1 MKHKNIILYAGK
13 IPKVIVKNAQKLGQ
27 KTKYRVALIYDS
39 KKKNPFPIPEG
50 VDIVLSCDLDSDEA
64 ISRTLFPYFE
74 EITTVMIRSD
84 SVVSQ
89 LQKIIPHLPYV
100 KTPTVQSLKWATD
113 KIAMRQMFCCYD
125 KTITPS
131 FTVVHNAKKV
141 TLKKIE
147 ENVGFPVV
155 VKPAGLVSSLLV
167 SVCFHKEELEKVL
180 KTTFRKIRTIYKEA
194 NGHGEPSVLVE
205 QFMDGEMYS
214 IDAYVGSK
222 GNISFCPLVHV
233 KTGRSIGF
241 DDFFGYQQL
250 TPTTLNKED
259 TEEAE
264 NVATKSIYALKLRS
278 TSAHIELLKTNQ
290 GWKII
295 ELGPR
300 LGGFRHMMY
309 MKSFGIDHCEN
320 DILIRTSEKPII
332 PKKVLGHTA
341 VFQFFA
347 KDEGILTKLT
357 GIKKAQDLKSF
368 LNLEVNK
375 KLGDRC
381 LYAKNGGKSVF
392 DIMLFNEER
401 PKLLADIRRLE
412 QTVEIE
418 TETKQKG
425 NNVKKTVSKPKKVAA
440 KITQNREG

>member
-13 IPKVIVKNAQKLGQ
+13 IPELTVENVQKLGQ
-27 KTKYRVALIYDS
+27 KTRRKHRVALIYDS

-64 ISRTLFPYFE
+64 ITKTLLPYFE
-74 EITTVMIRSD
+74 EIIAVVVRGD
-84 SVVSQ
+84 SVVPQ

-100 KTPTVQSLKWATD
+100 KTSTVQSLKWATD
-113 KIAMRQMFCCYD
+113 KIAMRQMFSYYD
-125 KTITPS
+125 KTITPP

-147 ENVGFPVV
+147 EDVGFPVV
-155 VKPAGLVSSLLV
+155 VKPAGLAASLLV
-167 SVCFHKEELEKVL
+167 SVCFHEEELEKVL

-194 NGHGEPSVLVE
+194 NGRGEPSVLVE
-205 QFMDGEMYS
+205 QFMEGEMYS
-214 IDAYVGSK
+214 VDAYIGSK

-241 DDFFGYQQL
+241 DDFFGYQRI

-259 TEEAE
+259 IEEAE
-264 NVATKSIYALKLRS
+264 EVATRSVYSLRLRS

-290 GWKII
+290 GWKVI
-295 ELGPR
+295 EVGPR
-300 LGGFRHMMY
+300 LGGFRHVMY
-309 MKSFGIDHCEN
+309 IKSFGINHSAN
-320 DILIRTSEKPII
+320 DVLIRTSEKPII

-347 KDEGILTKLT
+347 KDEGVLTKLT
-357 GIKKAQDLKSF
+357 GIKKAQELRSF
-368 LNLEVNK
+368 FSIEVNK

-392 DIMLFNEER
+392 DIILFNKDRSE
-401 PKLLADIRRLE
+401 LLADIRRLE
-412 QTVEIE
+412 QMVEIE
-418 TETKQKG
+418 TETRSSG
-425 NNVKKTVSKPKKVAA
+425 NNTKKTSSKPKKVAT
-440 KITQNREG
+440 KIAQK

>member
-13 IPKVIVKNAQKLGQ
+13 ISEDTVKDVQKLGQ
-27 KTKYRVALIYDS
+27 KTKYRLALIYDS

-64 ISRTLFPYFE
+64 ISRTLSPYFE
-74 EITTVMIRSD
+74 EIITVMIRSD

-89 LQKIIPHLPYV
+89 LQKIIPHLPYI
-100 KTPTVQSLKWATD
+100 KTPTVRSLKWATD
-113 KIAMRQMFCCYD
+113 KISMREMFYCYD

-141 TLKKIE
+141 TLKKVE
-147 ENVGFPVV
+147 ENIGFPVV
-155 VKPAGLVSSLLV
+155 VKPAGLLSSLLV
-167 SVCFHKEELEKVL
+167 SVCFHEEELEKVL
-180 KTTFRKIRTIYKEA
+180 KTTFRKIRTIYKKE
-194 NGHGEPSVLVE
+194 NGRGEPSVLVE

-214 IDAYVGSK
+214 IDAYVDSK

-241 DDFFGYQQL
+241 DDFFGYQRI

-259 TEEAE
+259 IEVAE

-278 TSAHIELLKTNQ
+278 TSAHIEILKTNQ

-309 MKSFGIDHCEN
+309 MKSFGIDHYTN
-320 DILIRTSEKPII
+320 DILIRTSKKPVI

-347 KDEGILTKLT
+347 KEEGILTKLT
-357 GIKKAQDLKSF
+357 GIKKVQELKSF
-368 LNLEVNK
+368 FSIEVNK
-375 KLGDRC
+375 KLSDRC
-381 LYAKNGGKSVF
+381 LYAKSGGKSVF
-392 DIMLFNEER
+392 DITLFNKER
-401 PKLLADIRRLE
+401 SELLADIRRLE
-412 QTVEIE
+412 QTIEIE
-418 TETKQKG
+418 TETKLKG
-425 NNVKKTVSKPKKVAA
+425 NNVKKTVSKPKK
-440 KITQNREG
+440 TP